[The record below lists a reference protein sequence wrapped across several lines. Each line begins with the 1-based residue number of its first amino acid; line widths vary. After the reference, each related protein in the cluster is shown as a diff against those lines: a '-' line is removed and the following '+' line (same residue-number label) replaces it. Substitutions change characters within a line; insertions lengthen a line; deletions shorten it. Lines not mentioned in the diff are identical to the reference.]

1 MRPSLIAESRVGA
14 ASGEVRPV
22 AGGGWLVTDPDD
34 DATHLLCRRLRA
46 RATVDGGCGVVSSDG
61 THIGT
66 VTDGAVTVEDLHGR
80 QVWRKALEGVTECH
94 LDGRGVLWTLAG
106 DRLGARETATGRPI
120 GEAVLGVHPGWSTW
134 IDDPRGDWTGLAG
147 DRSWLARP
155 TTAGIAVRAIPGV
168 TLTDLHRTEPRYLA
182 STRDGTRLTVRDIAT
197 NAVTA
202 GRPTDLG
209 AYLLASAVVDES
221 LVLAA
226 YNLDDHETDLEQ
238 HLLLSAATLRVR
250 SVVEYPVPQRDVHRS
265 AEPGTWLT
273 SDDEGLCLWRLD
285 GLLDDDPLPG
295 QQALF

>member
-1 MRPSLIAESRVGA
+1 MRPRLIAESCVGA
-14 ASGEVRPV
+14 TSGQVRPV

-34 DATHLLCRRLRA
+34 DATRLLCRRLHA

-61 THIGT
+61 THLGT
-66 VTDGAVTVEDLHGR
+66 VTDGVVTVEDLHGR

-106 DRLGARETATGRPI
+106 DRLGARETATGRLI
-120 GEAVLGVHPGWSTW
+120 GEALLGVHPGWSTW

-155 TTAGIAVRAIPGV
+155 TTAGIAVRPVPDV

-182 STRDGTRLTVRDIAT
+182 SPRDGTRLTVRDVAT
-197 NAVTA
+197 NAVA
-202 GRPTDLG
+202 ADKPTDPG
-209 AYLLASAVVDES
+209 ACLLASTAVSES

-226 YNLDDHETDLEQ
+226 YNLDDHETELEQ
-238 HLLLSAATLRVR
+238 HLLLSTATLRVR
-250 SVVEYPVPQRDVHRS
+250 SVIEYPAPQRDVRRS
-265 AEPGTWLT
+265 AEHGTWLT
-273 SDDEGLCLWRLD
+273 RDAEGLRLWRLD